1 VIPSKPGLRQNER
14 VYATSRKEDEK
25 DLEKRTRRI
34 SKEDEKAN
42 AIAPSSHPA
51 GKLLILSFGG
61 SRGLQPPEDA

>member
-1 VIPSKPGLRQNER
+1 